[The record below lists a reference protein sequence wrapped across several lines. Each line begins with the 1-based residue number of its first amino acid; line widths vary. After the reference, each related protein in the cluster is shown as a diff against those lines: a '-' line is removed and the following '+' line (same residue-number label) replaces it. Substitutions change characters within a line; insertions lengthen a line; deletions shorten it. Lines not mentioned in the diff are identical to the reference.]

1 MVEVAAGILR
11 KEGRI
16 LIARRAAWKSLAGRW
31 EFPGGKI
38 EKDETAAIALVR
50 ELKEEFN
57 ITARAGE
64 HFTTVEHSYDTFE
77 IRLISLF
84 ADYVSGSFQLTDHDE
99 IVWAEIEEL
108 PGYDFT
114 DADIPIV
121 DALIKNKTVV

>member
-16 LIARRAAWKSLAGRW
+16 LIARRAAWKSMAGKW

-38 EKDETAAIALVR
+38 EEDETAAIALVR

-64 HFTTVEHSYDTFE
+64 HFTTVEYSYDTFK
-77 IRLISLF
+77 ICLLF
-84 ADYVSGSFQLTDHDE
+84 LFLPNMFGSFHR
-99 IVWAEIEEL
+99 
-108 PGYDFT
+108 
-114 DADIPIV
+114 PIT
-121 DALIKNKTVV
+121 IKSSGQDRGTARLRFHQCRYSHCGGINQKQNFY